1 MCSDSVGCDRWM
13 RSAARL
19 KLCARDREED
29 FQLSDRHRSYP
40 IVSITT
46 MYWTLYHS
54 ASYDKGRRCSMIF
67 RHFLSPKTG
76 CASYLLG

>member
-1 MCSDSVGCDRWM
+1 M

-76 CASYLLG
+76 CASYVLG